1 MSPKII
7 LTHSKDWNWHVRL
20 STKITALSQQQKT
33 IIALCQGVQL
43 FLIVV
48 TRCRFV
54 WLQDGLMWTKLFIQ
68 DWPGGTHHCVPV
80 ILIGIICHTICF
92 LVAFSIHHEFGSPM
106 KCYHRKLL
114 SKMNENKWYIPPHWM
129 QRVKD
134 ELKTLNVR
142 ERLIMVVWVSGHG
155 TGWNTIRWW
164 GWGWL
169 GPPRIR
175 MLLRIFSIQI
185 LIL

>member
-80 ILIGIICHTICF
+80 ILIGIICHTICV
-92 LVAFSIHHEFGSPM
+92 LVAFSIHHEFVSINPTSM
-106 KCYHRKLL
+106 KNHHRIGQK
-114 SKMNENKWYIPPHWM
+114 KTYFPPHPRHWM

-142 ERLIMVVWVSGHG
+142 DWLWWHG
-155 TGWNTIRWW
+155 FLDMALAEIP
-164 GWGWL
+164 L
-169 GPPRIR
+169 GDGVGVG
-175 MLLRIFSIQI
+175 
-185 LIL
+185 